1 MDLLN
6 KVKKRNANM
15 RNEINI
21 LVQALE
27 ANLEIFNQCK
37 SQLTEREQEEVLY
50 PIILQLKSL
59 CETCIPVLK
68 PKN

>member
-1 MDLLN
+1 
-6 KVKKRNANM
+6 M

-27 ANLEIFNQCK
+27 ANLEIFNKCK
-37 SQLTEREQEEVLY
+37 NQLTEIEQDKVLY

-68 PKN
+68 PKD

>member
-6 KVKKRNANM
+6 KVKKGNTNM
-15 RNEINI
+15 RNEIDI

-37 SQLTEREQEEVLY
+37 NQLTEREQDEVLY

-68 PKN
+68 PNN

>member
-1 MDLLN
+1 
-6 KVKKRNANM
+6 M
-15 RNEINI
+15 RNEIDI

-37 SQLTEREQEEVLY
+37 NKLTKKEQEEVLY
-50 PIILQLKSL
+50 PIILQLHNL

-68 PKN
+68 PNN